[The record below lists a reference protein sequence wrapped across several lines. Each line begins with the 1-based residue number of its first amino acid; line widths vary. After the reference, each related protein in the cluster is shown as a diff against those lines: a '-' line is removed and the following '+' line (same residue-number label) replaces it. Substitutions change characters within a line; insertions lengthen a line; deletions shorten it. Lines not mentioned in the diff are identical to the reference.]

1 MWVRTIEASPTCAT
15 SAVSPPTCIC
25 STRLIPILELNTP
38 RGAAFSV
45 SVGPGSPV
53 KAYAALTS
61 ATDASKGTAVA

>member
-1 MWVRTIEASPTCAT
+1 
-15 SAVSPPTCIC
+15 
-25 STRLIPILELNTP
+25 LIPILELNTP